1 MDSTQFD
8 RVAAA
13 LTGESGRRDTLRL
26 LGASLLGVGG
36 LAVLG
41 AAEGEARKKKK
52 NKKKKKKKNSCK
64 GRCGGKC
71 ARCAPGTACTTRDEC
86 VTALCTANVCTQPA
100 DAGECGLDTNGDTCF
115 RRVSDAGV
123 AFCSRQQG
131 RNFPSAGGCGQCA
144 SDEICVRPNANDIEC
159 NKPCGAP
166 L

>member
-1 MDSTQFD
+1 MDSTRFD
-8 RVAAA
+8 RIAAA
-13 LTGESGRRDTLRL
+13 LTGETGRRDTLRL

-41 AAEGEARKKKK
+41 VAEGDARKKHKK
-52 NKKKKKKKNSCK
+52 NKKKKKNSCK

-86 VTALCTANVCTQPA
+86 ITALCASGVCTQPA
-100 DAGECGLDTNGDTCF
+100 DAGECGTDTNGDTCF
-115 RRVSDAGV
+115 RRVSDAGI
-123 AFCSRQQG
+123 AFCSRQLG
-131 RNFPSAGGCGQCA
+131 RNFTSAGGCGQCA
-144 SDEICVRPNANDIEC
+144 PDEICTRPNANDIEC